1 MRIAVIGTG
10 SVGRALGTRF
20 AQLGHGVVF
29 GSRSPTAGRVEALV
43 EEIGHGVRADSPA
56 AAAAGADLVVLA
68 VPWSGAEEAI
78 AALGDLEDRI
88 LVDCTNPLLPDL
100 EGLDIREGVSG
111 AQRLRARARGGRMV
125 KAFNT
130 TGAGNMADADYGDRR
145 LSMPLCGDDREAKE
159 RVARLARDIGF
170 EPLDCG
176 PLSAAILLEHLA
188 MLWIRLAYAEGL
200 GPRFGFALLRRES

>member
-10 SVGRALGTRF
+10 SVGRALGGRL
-20 AQLGHGVVF
+20 AELGHEVVF
-29 GSRSPTAGRVEALV
+29 GSRSPSSGRVETLLAEV
-43 EEIGHGVRADSPA
+43 GNGVRAEPPA
-56 AAAAGADLVVLA
+56 AAAAGAELVLLA
-68 VPWSGAEEAI
+68 VPWSAAGGSV

-88 LVDCTNPLLPDL
+88 LVDCTNPLLP
-100 EGLDIREGVSG
+100 EAAGLDIRGGVSG
-111 AQRLRARARGGRMV
+111 AERLCERARGGRLV

-145 LSMPLCGDDREAKE
+145 LSMPLCGDDREAKD

-188 MLWIRLAYAEGL
+188 LLWIRLAYSEGL
-200 GPRFGFALLRRES
+200 GPRFGFALLRREA

>member
-10 SVGRALGTRF
+10 SVGRALGGRF
-20 AQLGHGVVF
+20 AEIGHEIVF
-29 GSRSPTAGRVEALV
+29 GSRSPSSGRVETLLA
-43 EEIGHGVRADSPA
+43 EIGHGVRAETPSDA
-56 AAAAGADLVVLA
+56 AATAEVVVLA
-68 VPWSGAEEAI
+68 VPWSVAADAV

-88 LVDCTNPLLPDL
+88 LVDCTNPLLAGAA
-100 EGLDIREGVSG
+100 GLDIRGGVSG
-111 AQRLRARARGGRMV
+111 AERLRERTRGGRLV

-145 LSMPLCGDDREAKE
+145 LSMPLCGDDRDARD

-188 MLWIRLAYAEGL
+188 LLWIRLAYDEGL
-200 GPRFGFALLRRES
+200 GPRFGFALLRREA